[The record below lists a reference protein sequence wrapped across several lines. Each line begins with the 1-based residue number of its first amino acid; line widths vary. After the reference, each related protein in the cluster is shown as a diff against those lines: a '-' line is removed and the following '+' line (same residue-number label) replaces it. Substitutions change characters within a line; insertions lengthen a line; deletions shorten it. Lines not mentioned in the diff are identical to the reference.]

1 MTEGGIIWPQPKAE
15 YLIKGRIIWPNLMI
29 IKMMVSVQV
38 VGRPQETT
46 LNPEF
51 DQRPNDFA

>member
-15 YLIKGRIIWPNLMI
+15 YLIKAKGGIIWPNLMI

-38 VGRPQETT
+38 IGRPGNNFE
-46 LNPEF
+46 P
-51 DQRPNDFA
+51 RV